1 MAIPTIVKG
10 GSSPFA
16 GVATDQTTGFNSTT
30 QILVRD
36 VGSKIYYLDPSAAPF
51 TLLADRAGSK
61 SASNPRF
68 EWYEKQLRPKVT
80 TLKTGAGIIASA
92 ASTDLQTDDLD
103 VVKVGDLVSNPSR
116 GEIYRVTGR
125 TSSSVF
131 VVTRGAAGTTATNT
145 GAAADDLFVVGS
157 AWAEGVDVGVPD
169 EWAETQK
176 FNFTQIS
183 RTAFGSSRTREQSE
197 NFFGQTRPRLR
208 AEIAI
213 THAMDL
219 EKCFLF
225 GGRSESTGTVN
236 APLRTT
242 GGFTFWATSNVTDL
256 AGASLSE
263 PDLETWLESVFQHT
277 ASGDSRVLF
286 CAPAVIT
293 ALDQLAVG
301 KMRTVNDP
309 SMTYGISVK
318 QWLTSHGTLN
328 IVKHR
333 LLAKPLTQDMT
344 AGYTSVAYA
353 VDPKMLTNR
362 PMQSTQLKM
371 DRQVPGVDGWVDE
384 YLTEQGLQITNPEV
398 HGILK
403 NIGAAA

>member
-10 GSSPFA
+10 GTGA
-16 GVATDQTTGFNSTT
+16 GVATDQTTGFNTT
-30 QILVRD
+30 TAILVRD
-36 VGSKIYYLDPSAAPF
+36 VGSKLYYLDPSENPF
-51 TLLADRAGSK
+51 VLLADRAGSK
-61 SASNPRF
+61 PASNPRF

-80 TLKTGAGIIASA
+80 TLNGAGSDVDGSA
-92 ASTDLQTDDLD
+92 VNTTLVTNDAD
-103 VVKVGDLVSNPSR
+103 VLKVGDLISNPAR
-116 GEIYRVTGR
+116 NEIYRAITR
-125 TSSSVF
+125 TNSTSF
-131 VVTRGAAGTTATNT
+131 VVTRGAAGSTATNT
-145 GAAADDLFVVGS
+145 AADLDDLFVIGS

-183 RTAFGSSRTREQSE
+183 RTSFGSSRTRDQSE
-197 NFFGQTRPRLR
+197 IFFGATRPRLR
-208 AEIAI
+208 AENAIA
-213 THAMDL
+213 HAIDL
-219 EKCFLF
+219 EKVFLF
-225 GGRSESTGTVN
+225 GGRSESTATVN

-256 AGASLSE
+256 LGASLSE

-286 CAPAVIT
+286 CAPSVIT

-301 KMRTVNDP
+301 KMRTVSD
-309 SMTYGISVK
+309 SSLTYGISVK

-328 IVKHR
+328 IIKHR

-362 PMQSTQLKM
+362 PMQTTVLKM
-371 DRQVPGVDGWVDE
+371 DRQGPGVDGYIDE
-384 YLTEQGLQITNPEV
+384 YLTEQGLQLTNPEV

-403 NIGAAA
+403 NVGAAA

>member
-1 MAIPTIVKG
+1 MAIPTIIKG
-10 GSSPFA
+10 GANA
-16 GVATDQTTGFNSTT
+16 GVATDQTTGFNTT
-30 QILVRD
+30 TAIMVRD
-36 VGSKIYYLDPSAAPF
+36 VGSKIYHLDPSENPF
-51 TLLADRAGSK
+51 TLLTDRAGSK
-61 SASNPRF
+61 PASNPRF

-80 TLKTGAGIIASA
+80 SLDGTGSDVDGSA
-92 ASTDLQTDDLD
+92 TNTSLVVADND
-103 VVKVGDLVSNPSR
+103 VLKVGDLVSNPAR
-116 GEIYRVTGR
+116 AEIYRVTGR
-125 TSSSVF
+125 TDATTF
-131 VVTRGAAGTTATNT
+131 TVTRGAAGSTATTA
-145 GAAADDLFVVGS
+145 AADADDLFVIGS

-169 EWAETQK
+169 EWQESQK

-183 RTAFGSSRTREQSE
+183 RTAFGSSRTREASE
-197 NFFGQTRPRLR
+197 TYFGQSRPRLR
-208 AEIAI
+208 AEQAIA
-213 THAMDL
+213 HAIDL

-225 GGRSESTGTVN
+225 GGRSESTATTN

-256 AGASLSE
+256 LGASLSE

-286 CAPAVIT
+286 CAPSVIT

-301 KMRTVNDP
+301 KIRTVSD
-309 SMTYGISVK
+309 SSLTYGISVK

-353 VDPKMLTNR
+353 VDPKMLSNR
-362 PMQSTQLKM
+362 PIQTTVLKM
-371 DRQVPGVDGWVDE
+371 DRQTPGVDGFIDE
-384 YLTEQGLQITNPEV
+384 YLTEQGLQMTNPEV